1 MAAKKAIK
9 RAVGK
14 AKAKVKAVKAKAKR
28 VAPRKPAKVSAIPA
42 GFHTITPNLYFT
54 NTAEALEFY
63 KKAFGAKEKSR
74 MPTPDGKG
82 IWHAEM
88 KIGDSVFFANDAT
101 PMDPGTA
108 PSASVKPTAAFWLYV
123 KDASS
128 VYNNAIAAGASVL
141 MPLSDQFWGDRMG
154 MVKDPYGHCW
164 GIAQHVKNMTAREM
178 KEAGEQFAKQMVEQS
193 RAEAGRGGEQPQPP
207 GEGMGGGQTTSGAV

>member
-9 RAVGK
+9 RAIGK
-14 AKAKVKAVKAKAKR
+14 AKAKVKAKVKKVAARRPAKA
-28 VAPRKPAKVSAIPA
+28 SAIPK

-63 KKAFGAKEKSR
+63 KKAFGAKEISR

-88 KIGDSVFFANDAT
+88 RIGDSVFFANDAT
-101 PMDPGTA
+101 PMDPGAA

-128 VYNNAIAAGASVL
+128 LYNSAIGAGASVL
-141 MPLSDQFWGDRMG
+141 MPMSDQFWGDRMG

-164 GIAQHVKNMTAREM
+164 GIAQHVKNMSAKEM
-178 KEAGEQFAKQMVEQS
+178 KEAGEQFAKQMVEQA
-193 RAEAGRGGEQPQPP
+193 RAESGMPGGGQAP
-207 GEGMGGGQTTSGAV
+207 GGQTTSGAV